1 MCHHVFI
8 YDDRDKSN
16 NSQTNSSIKYI
27 SNMYEGLMQN
37 KLNTYQTHK
46 YVFQSMC

>member
-16 NSQTNSSIKYI
+16 NSQTNGLIKYI
-27 SNMYEGLMQN
+27 SNIYGGVMQI
-37 KLNTYQTHK
+37 KFIATR
-46 YVFQSMC
+46 